1 MLGRASAALVFRDV
15 YRLKMSAAALWD
27 RLRELGLQAVA
38 PLLVEHHVRRLE
50 DVSSAASWQLELLL
64 RQRGAEPTAQSAQPV
79 RRGDLPA
86 VPVRRRADRAAAFAA
101 ARPDAR
107 DEALRA
113 LRSDVLAKTT
123 TGPVESR
130 LLLWTELCRAWDV
143 PPWPLSHENISAVAA
158 SFKSGAYRSAAQYF
172 SVVCKYQEREMRRV
186 VADDLRSLI
195 RDYVRSI
202 RRGLGPAKLKDAFSV
217 EDLAAVVPIY
227 NDKVSQWQEDD
238 PTAWADVLLLSG
250 WYMLREIELGGLRR
264 GHLYLEKGHVH
275 LLLPVSKMDS
285 AGTLGACGASAAS
298 RNIVFALTRQLRDI
312 WNGSVFGSRP
322 RVSWQSLPYRRR
334 MAWSCPRRGS
344 LQV

>member
-1 MLGRASAALVFRDV
+1 
-15 YRLKMSAAALWD
+15 
-27 RLRELGLQAVA
+27 
-38 PLLVEHHVRRLE
+38 
-50 DVSSAASWQLELLL
+50 
-64 RQRGAEPTAQSAQPV
+64 
-79 RRGDLPA
+79 
-86 VPVRRRADRAAAFAA
+86 
-101 ARPDAR
+101 
-107 DEALRA
+107 
-113 LRSDVLAKTT
+113 
-123 TGPVESR
+123 
-130 LLLWTELCRAWDV
+130 
-143 PPWPLSHENISAVAA
+143 
-158 SFKSGAYRSAAQYF
+158 
-172 SVVCKYQEREMRRV
+172 MRRV